1 MLICIDLKQIES
13 QLFVQEK
20 WFIQDQQRTAI
31 WRLQPQQATVHI
43 PTWQEEESAFLEGEK
58 EFGRAVAE
66 KNPLEELRVKNRVT
80 FHWLNYDSL
89 SLAELLPGKK
99 RKFFFFQW
107 DATVVV
113 GPRSSPSGLSFFN
126 LSFSLLIFT
135 LR

>member
-1 MLICIDLKQIES
+1 MVYSGSAKNCHLE
-13 QLFVQEK
+13 VAT
-20 WFIQDQQRTAI
+20 TASY
-31 WRLQPQQATVHI
+31 VHI

-66 KNPLEELRVKNRVT
+66 KNPLQELRVKNRVT

-107 DATVVV
+107 GATVVV
-113 GPRSSPSGLSFFN
+113 GPRSSPFWSHSFF
-126 LSFSLLIFT
+126 
-135 LR
+135 